1 PWTYTNNHFDF
12 VHIRGLFG
20 SIKDWPALY
29 AEAFTYV
36 FHSPT
41 PPLQSLKDPTPK
53 LTPGTRRS
61 HLRAGGY
68 LEQVEWSVRNRSDDG
83 SLLAGSALDRWSN
96 FAIEAGVRMGKSFSI
111 AEDMPALIARA
122 GFVDVAVKK
131 YKWPVGPWS
140 SDAKLKELGRWNL
153 RNWEEG
159 MEGWAL
165 ALYTRVL
172 GWSYDEV
179 MRWLKEVRAALR
191 DRNQH
196 VYHEV

>member
-1 PWTYTNNHFDF
+1 
-12 VHIRGLFG
+12 
-20 SIKDWPALY
+20 
-29 AEAFTYV
+29 
-36 FHSPT
+36 
-41 PPLQSLKDPTPK
+41 
-53 LTPGTRRS
+53 
-61 HLRAGGY
+61 
-68 LEQVEWSVRNRSDDG
+68 QVEWSVRNRSDDG
-83 SLLAGSALDRWSN
+83 SLLAGSTLDRWSN
-96 FAIEAGVRMGKSFSI
+96 FAVEAGVRMGKSFSI
-111 AEDMPALIARA
+111 AEDMPLLIPRA
-122 GFVDVAVKK
+122 GFVDVTVKK
-131 YKWPVGPWS
+131 FKWPIGPWS

-196 VYHEV
+196 VYHEVSVVYARKPE